1 MAEVQINRARLA
13 ASPMAMPYTVA
24 NLQTQILA
32 DGVVASAPL
41 VALAYSYAVL
51 SFEGNSTH
59 AGNTIEVECGGQSIT
74 ITLDGDGSATMS
86 LLPYIRMAVLGVVTL
101 DNPLYCD
108 EGATFQQNNFR
119 GYVDLTITETGQL
132 PMTLR
137 VHYIFGNYAP
147 KGEEVTDLWMDYDP
161 NGSTWVNV
169 DAAANYN
176 VNGVPVNFEDNW
188 CKVNDIIE
196 DDPGGDFVLPL
207 EVAWYYGKDDIVF
220 NTINYHFH
228 YDCRVGN
235 MLKLRWLDTNGNI
248 NTKKFT
254 LAGRSHGGATTNT
267 WQRPHAVKEIAL
279 GYDRGLDE
287 WANITANETITIGD
301 DALPIQQYDWLKTIA
316 SSAVVE
322 AYMGGVWV
330 RVNVA
335 DVSMQCDPRKASF
348 SVTLTLQVPTDDV
361 QQF

>member
-13 ASPMAMPYTVA
+13 VSPMAMPYTVA

-41 VALAYSYAVL
+41 VALAYSFAVL
-51 SFEGNSTH
+51 SFEGNATH
-59 AGNTIEVECGGQSIT
+59 AGNTIAVECGGQSIT
-74 ITLDGDGSATMS
+74 ITLDSDGTATMS
-86 LLPYIRMAVLGVVTL
+86 LLPFIRAMILGAIVL

-119 GYVDLTITETGQL
+119 GYIDVSITETGQL

-137 VHYIFGNYAP
+137 IHYIFGNYSP
-147 KGEEVTDLWMDYDP
+147 KGEEVADLWMDYDP

-169 DAAANYN
+169 DAAANYDA
-176 VNGVPVNFEDNW
+176 NGVPVNFEDNW

-228 YDCRVGN
+228 YDCRVAN

-267 WQRPHAVKEIAL
+267 WQRPHPVKEISL
-279 GYDRGLDE
+279 GYDCGLDE
-287 WANITANETITIGD
+287 WSNITANETITIGD
-301 DALPIQQYDWLKTIA
+301 DALPIQQYDWLKTLA

-322 AYMGGVWV
+322 AFMGNVWV

-335 DVSMQCDPRKASF
+335 DASMQCDPRKASF
-348 SVTLTLQVPTDDV
+348 SVTLTLKMPTDDV